1 MLRTDIMDN
10 MFHVHPV
17 IVVAQFLEEIRLI
30 LLAYLQ
36 HMNREILTI

>member
-1 MLRTDIMDN
+1 MLQTDIMDN

-17 IVVAQFLEEIRLI
+17 IAVAQFLEETRLI
-30 LLAYLQ
+30 FPAYLH